1 MYSEACG
8 RFSALKPWCGVRRL
22 TRSWCSWSGPGDR
35 GRSERSVAAL
45 RWWNGTSGRCTCP
58 GLWLFRGYSTAGT
71 GAWGKWGRDV
81 KRDRCS
87 FNNCFDTLH
96 HSGFVRMQKQ
106 SSQQLDVC
114 NHLFYR
120 LSLSY
125 DCNQMGRLPASIL
138 DKAHICKHSLANVT
152 AEAVGVPTIVHG
164 LDDTTNDEL
173 SWGKPYVR
181 DQPESILRLTFNIC
195 WA

>member
-1 MYSEACG
+1 
-8 RFSALKPWCGVRRL
+8 
-22 TRSWCSWSGPGDR
+22 
-35 GRSERSVAAL
+35 
-45 RWWNGTSGRCTCP
+45 
-58 GLWLFRGYSTAGT
+58 
-71 GAWGKWGRDV
+71 
-81 KRDRCS
+81 
-87 FNNCFDTLH
+87 
-96 HSGFVRMQKQ
+96 MQKQ

-152 AEAVGVPTIVHG
+152 AETVGVPTIVHG

-173 SWGKPYVR
+173 S
-181 DQPESILRLTFNIC
+181 
-195 WA
+195 